1 MATYGYIRV
10 STAEQ
15 AEGSSLEDQKLRI
28 EDQKRR
34 IGGLAVAAD
43 LTLDHCFQDVDVSG
57 SVPLADRP
65 EGSRLCAALKAGDS
79 IVVAK
84 LDRLFRSAA
93 DALAMAETFK
103 NRGVNLHILDMGTEP
118 VTANG
123 ASRMFFGMLALVAE
137 FERSRIKERVAD
149 GRQGKAAKG
158 GHIGGTAPFGY
169 RVEGAGKAA
178 ILVPVPAEQEALETI
193 RKARNEGLSLRRIAD
208 LVHERH
214 GLSISH
220 VAVQRVLAA
229 DKGKVAA

>member
-43 LTLDHCFQDVDVSG
+43 LTLDHCFQDVGVSG
-57 SVPLADRP
+57 SVLLADRP

-103 NRGVNLHILDMGTEP
+103 SRGVNLYILDMGTEP

-149 GRQGKAAKG
+149 GRQGKVAKG

-169 RVEGAGKAA
+169 RVEGTGKAA
-178 ILVPVPAEQEALETI
+178 VLVPVPAEQEALETI
-193 RKARNEGLSLRRIAD
+193 RKARNERLSLRRIAD

>member
-15 AEGSSLEDQKLRI
+15 AEGTSLQ
-28 EDQKRR
+28 DQKRR
-34 IGGLAVAAD
+34 IGGLALAAD
-43 LTLDHCFQDVDVSG
+43 LSLDFCFEDVGVSG
-57 SVPLADRP
+57 SVPLTDRP
-65 EGSRLCAALKAGDS
+65 EGSRLCAALQAGDS
-79 IVVAK
+79 IIAAK

-103 NRGVNLHILDMGTEP
+103 KRGVNLYILDMGTEP

-123 ASRMFFGMLALVAE
+123 ASRMFFGMLALMAE
-137 FERSRIKERVAD
+137 FERTRIKERLAD
-149 GRQGKAAKG
+149 GRQGKATKG

-169 RVEGAGKAA
+169 RVEGTGKTAV
-178 ILVPVPAEQEALETI
+178 LVSVPAEQEALETI
-193 RKARNEGLSLRRIAD
+193 RKARSERLSLRRIAE

-214 GLSISH
+214 GLTISH
-220 VAVQRVLAA
+220 VAVQRVLTA

>member
-15 AEGSSLEDQKLRI
+15 AEGTSL

-34 IGGLAVAAD
+34 IGGLALAAD
-43 LTLDHCFQDVDVSG
+43 LTLDFCFEDVGVSG
-57 SVPLADRP
+57 SVPLAD
-65 EGSRLCAALKAGDS
+65 RLCAALKAGDS

-103 NRGVNLHILDMGTEP
+103 NQGVNLYILDMGTEP

-137 FERSRIKERVAD
+137 FERTRIKERLAD
-149 GRQGKAAKG
+149 GRQGKATKG

-169 RVEGAGKAA
+169 RVEGTGKAA
-178 ILVPVPAEQEALETI
+178 VLVPVPAEQEALETI
-193 RKARNEGLSLRRIAD
+193 RQARNEGLSLRRIAE

-214 GLSISH
+214 GLTISH

-229 DKGKVAA
+229 DRGRAAA

>member
-15 AEGSSLEDQKLRI
+15 AGGTSL

-34 IGGLAVAAD
+34 IGGLAQAID
-43 LTLDHCFQDVDVSG
+43 LTLDLCFEDVGVSG
-57 SVPLADRP
+57 SIPLVNRP
-65 EGSRLCAALKAGDS
+65 AGSRLCAALRSGDS
-79 IVVAK
+79 IIVAK

-93 DALAMAETFK
+93 DALATAETFK
-103 NRGVNLHILDMGTEP
+103 KQGVNLYILDMGTEP

-137 FERSRIKERVAD
+137 FERTRIKERLEE

-178 ILVPVPAEQEALETI
+178 VLVPVPAEQEALETI
-193 RKARNEGLSLRRIAD
+193 RKARDEGLSLRRIAD
-208 LVHERH
+208 LIHERH

-220 VAVQRVLAA
+220 MAVKRVLEA
-229 DKGKVAA
+229 DAEKGAD

>member
-15 AEGSSLEDQKLRI
+15 AEGSSLEDQK
-28 EDQKRR
+28 RR
-34 IGGLAVAAD
+34 IGGLAAAAD
-43 LTLDHCFQDVDVSG
+43 LTLDLCFEDVGVSG

-65 EGSRLCAALKAGDS
+65 AGSRLCAGLHAGDS
-79 IVVAK
+79 IIAAK

-93 DALAMAETFK
+93 DALAMAEAFK
-103 NRGVNLHILDMGTEP
+103 NRGVNLYILDMGTEP

-169 RVEGAGKAA
+169 RVEGTGKAA
-178 ILVPVPAEQEALETI
+178 VLVPVPAEQEALETI
-193 RKARNEGLSLRRIAD
+193 RKARNEGLSLRRIAE

-214 GLSISH
+214 GLTISH

-229 DKGKVAA
+229 DRGRAAA

>member
-15 AEGSSLEDQKLRI
+15 AEGTSL

-34 IGGLAVAAD
+34 IGGLAAAAD
-43 LTLDHCFQDVDVSG
+43 LTLDVCFEDVGVSG
-57 SVPLADRP
+57 SVPLANRP
-65 EGSRLCAALKAGDS
+65 EGARLCAALKAGDS

-103 NRGVNLHILDMGTEP
+103 KRGVDLYILDMGTEP

-137 FERSRIKERVAD
+137 FERTRIKERLED

-169 RVEGAGKAA
+169 RVEGTGKAA
-178 ILVPVPAEQEALETI
+178 VLVPVPAEQEALETI
-193 RKARNEGLSLRRIAD
+193 RQARNEGLSLRRIAE

-220 VAVQRVLAA
+220 MAVKRVLAA
-229 DKGKVAA
+229 DKGKDAA